1 MIKVLTACTYE
12 LDDSEKAVKEILD
25 QIDPQNR
32 LLKNS
37 TAMLFCHI
45 DFIEMGV
52 MEKICKSLPFE
63 VVGCTSLY
71 FAASNP
77 VEASASAEAGE
88 IMLTVTVLTS
98 DDTEFATGI
107 CASLTLENANDN
119 IHTLYQ
125 KTAASLSGPPTLA
138 FAFPPTLFHLT
149 IDIMTAALDKACGG
163 LPVFGTVA
171 LDIGAHIRSPR
182 TIHQGTAYADCM
194 ALLLFKGPVKPR
206 FIFRRFPE
214 GTSIAQDAVI
224 TRANGA
230 EIISINNETA
240 ASFLQEIGLIESTF
254 SQAIPLVI
262 ADSEGNNQEVVVV
275 QKITEEGTLICGR
288 HIPVGGILNIGA
300 ITADYVLESARALI
314 RDIKKDEDKTR
325 FTIIIS
331 CFLRTI
337 VLGGATEEV
346 SLVQQELG
354 DSPGGY
360 LYLNS
365 GGELCPRYAKS
376 GETVNQALQYA
387 IIACQL

>member
-1 MIKVLTACTYE
+1 MIKVLTAYTYE
-12 LDDSEKAVKEILD
+12 LDDSDKAVQEILT
-25 QIDPQNR
+25 QLDPKNK

-37 TAMLFCHI
+37 AAMLFCHI
-45 DFIEMGV
+45 NFIEMGV
-52 MEKICKSLPFE
+52 MDKICKSLPFD

-71 FAASNP
+71 FGITAPAGQAP
-77 VEASASAEAGE
+77 AEGE

-98 DDTEFATGI
+98 DDTEFATGV
-107 CASLTLENANDN
+107 CDPLTQENAESN
-119 IHTLYQ
+119 IDALF
-125 KTAASLSGPPTLA
+125 KRTAASLSGPPTLV

-182 TIHQGTAYADCM
+182 TIYQDTAYTDCM
-194 ALLLFKGPVKPR
+194 VMLLFKGPVKPR

-214 GTSIAQDAVI
+214 GTSIVQDAVI
-224 TRANGA
+224 TAANGA
-230 EIISINNETA
+230 EIISINNEQA
-240 ASFLQEIGLIESTF
+240 ASFLQEIGLIQSVF

-262 ADSEGNNQEVVVV
+262 ADSDGNNQEVVVV
-275 QKITEEGTLICGR
+275 QKITNEGTLICGR
-288 HIPVGGILNIGA
+288 HIAVGGILNIGA

-314 RDIKKDEDKTR
+314 RELQKDGDKTQ
-325 FTIIIS
+325 FSIVIS

-337 VLGGATEEV
+337 VLGGASAEIN
-346 SLVQQELG
+346 LLKQELG
-354 DSPGGY
+354 NSPGGF

-365 GGELCPRYAKS
+365 GGELCPRYTQS

-387 IIACQL
+387 VIACQL

>member
-1 MIKVLTACTYE
+1 MIRVLTACTFE
-12 LDDSEKAVKEILD
+12 LDNHEKAVQDILD
-25 QIDPQNR
+25 QIDIQNG
-32 LLKNS
+32 LLKN
-37 TAMLFCHI
+37 TVALLFCHAK
-45 DFIEMGV
+45 FIEMGV
-52 MEKICKSLPFE
+52 MEKVCKSLPFE

-71 FAASNP
+71 FATSAP
-77 VEASASAEAGE
+77 TEASASAEAGG

-98 DDTEFATGI
+98 DDTEFATGV
-107 CASLTLENANDN
+107 CAPLTPENANDN
-119 IHTLYQ
+119 IHALYQ
-125 KTAASLSGPPTLA
+125 KTAASLNGQPTLA

-149 IDIMTAALDKACGG
+149 IDIMAAALDKACGG
-163 LPVFGTVA
+163 IPVFGTVA
-171 LDIGAHIRSPR
+171 LDIGAHIRNPR
-182 TIHQGTAYADCM
+182 TIHQGAVYPDCM
-194 ALLLFKGPVKPR
+194 ALLLFKGSVKPR

-224 TRANGA
+224 THANGA
-230 EIISINNETA
+230 EIININNEPA
-240 ASFLQEIGLIESTF
+240 AAFLQEIGLIDRTF

-262 ADSEGNNQEVVVV
+262 ADSDGNNQEVVVV

-288 HIPVGGILNIGA
+288 HIPVGGLLNIGA
-300 ITADYVLESARALI
+300 ITADYVLESAKALI
-314 RDIKKDEDKTR
+314 RDLKKDEDKTR

-337 VLGGATEEV
+337 VLGGATAEV
-346 SLVQQELG
+346 SLIQQEL
-354 DSPGGY
+354 SGGY